1 MKIRKKGAKKN
12 KESLYKQNCMEMKWV
27 ISNHNSARG
36 AISENTL
43 KLNEKILKEKKKIR
57 SKKTQNKKKV

>member
-1 MKIRKKGAKKN
+1 
-12 KESLYKQNCMEMKWV
+12 MKWV

-36 AISENTL
+36 AINENTL